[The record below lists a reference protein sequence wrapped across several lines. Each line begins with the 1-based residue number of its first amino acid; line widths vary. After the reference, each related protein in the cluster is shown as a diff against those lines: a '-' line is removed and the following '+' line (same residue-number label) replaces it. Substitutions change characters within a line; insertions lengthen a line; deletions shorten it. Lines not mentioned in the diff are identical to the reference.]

1 MMEFHVATSGGSFKL
16 INKSHLSSRTRPGC
30 HVFGF
35 WLDEKEV
42 VDDAVAG
49 RQFSLLWQ
57 SVKVYFGSIIK
68 ENAIPLVI
76 PVEELNS
83 GWDNGNVSYAFTVEY
98 CTKLDTLS
106 DAFRRNLISSDA
118 VSSEEDSDS
127 EPDDSNEQLEHRSDI
142 HEVELTELN
151 QRRRRVLRNADG
163 QILSSCIGLSNP
175 RQVRRNR
182 RRLQNSCSDNS
193 EFEAEKNTFE

>member
-1 MMEFHVATSGGSFKL
+1 MRRQVWL
-16 INKSHLSSRTRPGC
+16 LQINKSHLSSRTRPGC

-42 VDDAVAG
+42 VDDSVCG
-49 RQFSLLWQ
+49 RQFSLLSQ

-68 ENAIPLVI
+68 DNAIPLVI

-83 GWDNGNVSYAFTVEY
+83 GWDNGNVSYAFTAEY
-98 CTKLDTLS
+98 CAKLDKLS
-106 DAFRRNLISSDA
+106 DAFRRNLNSDA

-127 EPDDSNEQLEHRSDI
+127 EPDDSNERLEHQPEI

-151 QRRRRVLRNADG
+151 HRRRRVLRNVDG
-163 QILSSCIGLSNP
+163 QILSSYRGLSNLRP
-175 RQVRRNR
+175 VRQNWR
-182 RRLQNSCSDNS
+182 RRQNSCSDNP
-193 EFEAEKNTFE
+193 EFEAEKNTFEFDGS